1 MVILCGVH
9 HLFMILW
16 RLEMKIDYKQ
26 WVINNQSKL
35 NYTIISFYDENHKLL
50 VNLKCDICGALKT
63 LEAKS
68 VYRNSKDK
76 LNLHNEKCSSY
87 YFSKQDEDMGI
98 EHRKQFRA
106 FYRYA
111 KERCTNPNNKD
122 YGRYKGKWNFTDYVD
137 YYHSCWEEYKKSTK
151 LYPNQKLSIDRIDG
165 KKGYEKGN
173 VRFIP
178 LEENLRN
185 KVYVKS
191 VRLENIITGE
201 IIIEPSLGKASVRL
215 FGDTKHAT
223 AIMKAIKRNGIYLNT
238 WKITYLD

>member
-1 MVILCGVH
+1 MVILCEVH

-26 WVINNQSKL
+26 WIINNQSKL
-35 NYTIISFYDENHKLL
+35 NYTIISFYNENHKLL

-68 VYRNSKDK
+68 VYRNNKDK

-111 KERCTNPNNKD
+111 KERCTNPNSKD
-122 YGRYKGKWNFTDYVD
+122 YERYKGKWNFIDYVD
-137 YYHSCWEEYKKSTK
+137 YYHSCWDEYKKSTK
-151 LYPNQKLSIDRIDG
+151 LYPNQKLSIDRING
-165 KKGYEKGN
+165 EKGYEKDN

-178 LEENLRN
+178 IDENLRN

-191 VRLENIITGE
+191 VRLENVVTGE

-223 AIMKAIKRNGIYLNT
+223 AIKNTIKRNGVYRNT